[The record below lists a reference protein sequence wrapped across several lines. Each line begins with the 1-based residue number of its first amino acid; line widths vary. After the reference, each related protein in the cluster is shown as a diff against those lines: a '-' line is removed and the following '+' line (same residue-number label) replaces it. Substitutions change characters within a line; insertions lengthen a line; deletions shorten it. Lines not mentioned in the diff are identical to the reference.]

1 MSFLSLFLKT
11 FALAL
16 FGTRPWVALVLW
28 LASAALDFTAARG
41 PGGGRPDRALWT
53 RLAVWQGVCLLLGW
67 VAAAACDYGAMRWK
81 DGIPALAAPVSGLLS
96 VCGLGCGSRDGV
108 VFVTTMAG
116 PLEFAASIDSL
127 ALKVP
132 VVFLALALARLL
144 WTGHTL
150 PETARRW
157 GAMAALVGAAT
168 LVRFA
173 FYIFLAVSLCDFTG
187 YETEEMPYRPFM
199 DETARALFHIPF
211 LLACGVLLGR
221 LLAAPAVADPRAAAL
236 PPRRLWWAA
245 VPGAL
250 ALATVVFWHPAGTPK
265 QEKKIVIANWHAQ
278 WSPSDIPYDREWYG
292 ADSGYNYACLARLF
306 GLFAPVQLT
315 AGPLTAADLA
325 GASTLVVYDP
335 DRRFSKDQL
344 ALIHD
349 FVREG
354 GGLLVIGD
362 HTNVFGGTTHL
373 NELCAPFGFQLRDDV
388 LFDLDEDFHQM
399 LYPPPLA
406 NSLWHGMGMFKLR
419 GPASIRP
426 TSIWTRPVYHV
437 DHSKSVRAI
446 YSVNN
451 FFPPPHDHPRMKSG
465 DFCVAATARYGRG
478 RVIAWGD
485 STVFSNF
492 EIFYPGKYEFLL
504 NAAHWLNHRDSSLS
518 ALVRTLALVCLGVG
532 ALALVIR
539 WPRPAVVLGTLVLL
553 AGAGTGGWLIGRA
566 AEHSR
571 GAFPEPLGASD
582 WLVFAA
588 DPADPIHNLTGFVA
602 EGPYDQRY
610 EVFIQW
616 VLRTGAMS
624 GFHVLG
630 DHRGNALYQH
640 LRDAGKARVAR
651 ALIVRKPK
659 DLAQLDDLA
668 AIPSAKSD
676 PLLLMFASSIRAED
690 AVAAVKRSGL
700 LGTDSAA
707 NSIVSAWPAGETL
720 VEEGGRRALIVASA
734 ERFAD
739 QAMGISEKVTPN
751 AAQRALFDQAF
762 GVIDRLFNR
771 VPPPAPSVQPSPQ
784 EPPSPPTPAIQP
796 PSP

>member
-1 MSFLSLFLKT
+1 MIFLSLFLKT

-16 FGTRPWVALVLW
+16 LGARPWVALVLW
-28 LASAALDFTAARG
+28 LAGAALDFAAFRRAA
-41 PGGGRPDRALWT
+41 GGATDGALWT
-53 RLAVWQGVCLLLGW
+53 RLAVWQGACLLLGW

-81 DGIPALAAPVSGLLS
+81 DGIPALAAPVSSLLAA
-96 VCGLGCGSRDGV
+96 CGLGCGSRDGM

-132 VVFLALALARLL
+132 VVFLVLALVRLL
-144 WTGHTL
+144 WDGHAL

-157 GAMAALVGAAT
+157 GAMIALVGAAT

-173 FYIFLAVSLCDFTG
+173 FYIFLAVALFDFTG
-187 YETEEMPYRPFM
+187 YETEELPYRPFM
-199 DETARALFHIPF
+199 DDTARVLFHIPF

-221 LLAAPAVADPRAAAL
+221 LLASPAAPDPRAAAL
-236 PPRRLWWAA
+236 PPLRLWWAA

-250 ALATVVFWHPAGTPK
+250 ALATVVFWHPGGTPK
-265 QEKKIVIANWHAQ
+265 EEKKIVIANWHAQ
-278 WSPSDIPYDREWYG
+278 WSPSDRPYDREWYG
-292 ADSGYNYACLARLF
+292 ADSGYNYACLARLYEK
-306 GLFAPVQLT
+306 FAPVQLT

-325 GASTLVVYDP
+325 GASMIVVYDP
-335 DRRFSKDQL
+335 DRRFSKEEL
-344 ALIHD
+344 TLVHD
-349 FVREG
+349 FVRDG

-362 HTNVFGGTTHL
+362 HTNVFGSTTHL
-373 NELCAPFGFQLRDDV
+373 NELCAPFGFQMRDDV

-426 TSIWTRPVYHV
+426 TSIWTRPVYQV
-437 DHSKSVRAI
+437 GHSKAVRAI

-451 FFPPPHDHPRMKSG
+451 FFPPPHDHPRMTSG
-465 DFCVAATARYGRG
+465 EFCVAATARYGRG
-478 RVIAWGD
+478 RVVAWAD

-504 NAAHWLNHRDSSLS
+504 NAAHWLNHRDSSLA
-518 ALVRTLALVCLGVG
+518 ALVRNLALVMLAAG

-539 WPRPAVVLGTLVLL
+539 WPRPVVVLATLATL
-553 AGAGTGGWLIGRA
+553 AGAAAGGWLIGRT
-566 AEHSR
+566 AEHFR
-571 GAFPEPLGASD
+571 GAFPEPLAAGD
-582 WLVFAA
+582 WVVFAA
-588 DPADPIHNLTGFVA
+588 DATDPVHNLTGFVA

-624 GFHVLG
+624 GFHVIG
-630 DHRGNALYQH
+630 DTRGNALDQH
-640 LRDAGKARVAR
+640 LRDSGKARVAR
-651 ALIVRKPK
+651 ALIVRKPE
-659 DLAQLDDLA
+659 DLAQLHDLA
-668 AIPSAKSD
+668 AIPAAKGD
-676 PLLLMFASSIRAED
+676 PVLLMFAASVKPED
-690 AVAAVKRSGL
+690 AAAAVRSSGL
-700 LGTDSAA
+700 LGADSAA
-707 NSIVSAWPAGETL
+707 NSIIAAWPAGETL
-720 VEEGGRRALIVASA
+720 IEEGGRRVLVVAAA

-751 AAQRALFDQAF
+751 ASQRALFDQAF
-762 GVIDRLFNR
+762 GIIDRFFNR
-771 VPPPAPSVQPSPQ
+771 PPRPSP
-784 EPPSPPTPAIQP
+784 
-796 PSP
+796 